1 MPQLPPAHHETSKRD
16 SPNETKIKEK
26 ENKNIPD
33 SNLNFIKSITH
44 HNQTKELI
52 TWFLRHA
59 LQVKEA
65 YWTETDGAIHV
76 INQKQHGNQG
86 SETAMQLCK
95 QQFSNAMRLHS
106 SKHTG
111 KKSWS
116 YIILQV
122 NCKAYDNATRLN

>member
-1 MPQLPPAHHETSKRD
+1 MHYK
-16 SPNETKIKEK
+16 
-26 ENKNIPD
+26 
-33 SNLNFIKSITH
+33 
-44 HNQTKELI
+44 
-52 TWFLRHA
+52 
-59 LQVKEA
+59 VKEA

-76 INQKQHGNQG
+76 INQKQHGNQD

-122 NCKAYDNATRLN
+122 NCKAYDNAVVISSHDPNVIFSLANKRTSGIVFY